1 MIFLTAFS
9 VLFPLFGKIIIGYS
23 LRRFNF
29 LSEKTLREMNNV
41 IFRVFLPTLLFSN
54 IYKTDFTK
62 ITSFGLL
69 GYSVLAILTMFVF
82 YMVTIPRLID
92 DNRKRGVL
100 VQGICRSNFIFFGMP
115 MAATLYGG
123 ASAGIASLMVGVVVP
138 LVNITSV
145 IALEYFRGNTPD
157 YPKIL
162 KGIILNPIIL
172 GGILGMGF
180 ALSGTKLP
188 KFIEGLIFEV
198 ADIATPLALIIL
210 GGSVTFTS
218 ARANVKPL
226 VIGVLNRLVIVP
238 AVGLAIS
245 ILVGYRGLELV
256 LLLSMF
262 ASPAAVSSYTMAQ
275 QMNGDGELAGQI
287 VVFTTAISL
296 ITLFFWISGL
306 MLLGFI

>member
-1 MIFLTAFS
+1 
-9 VLFPLFGKIIIGYS
+9 
-23 LRRFNF
+23 
-29 LSEKTLREMNNV
+29 MNNV

-54 IYKTDFTK
+54 IYKTDFTQ

-82 YMVTIPRLID
+82 YMVTIPRLIE
-92 DNRKRGVL
+92 DNQKRGVL

-157 YPKIL
+157 YPKII
-162 KGIILNPIIL
+162 KGILLNPIIL
-172 GGILGMGF
+172 GGILGMVF
-180 ALSGTKLP
+180 ALSGMKLP

>member
-1 MIFLTAFS
+1 
-9 VLFPLFGKIIIGYS
+9 
-23 LRRFNF
+23 
-29 LSEKTLREMNNV
+29 MNNV
-41 IFRVFLPTLLFSN
+41 VFRFFLPTLLFSN
-54 IYKTDFTK
+54 IYKTDFTQ

-82 YMVTIPRLID
+82 YMITIPRLID

-172 GGILGMGF
+172 GGILGMVF

-238 AVGLAIS
+238 AVGLAVS

-306 MLLGFI
+306 MLLGYI

>member
-1 MIFLTAFS
+1 
-9 VLFPLFGKIIIGYS
+9 
-23 LRRFNF
+23 
-29 LSEKTLREMNNV
+29 MNNV

>member
-1 MIFLTAFS
+1 
-9 VLFPLFGKIIIGYS
+9 
-23 LRRFNF
+23 
-29 LSEKTLREMNNV
+29 MNNV
-41 IFRVFLPTLLFSN
+41 VFRVFLPTLLFSN
-54 IYKTDFTK
+54 IYKTDFTQ

-82 YMVTIPRLID
+82 YMVTIPRLIE
-92 DNRKRGVL
+92 DNQKRGVL

-157 YPKIL
+157 YPKII
-162 KGIILNPIIL
+162 KGILLNPIIL
-172 GGILGMGF
+172 GGILGMVF
-180 ALSGTKLP
+180 ALSGMKLP
-188 KFIEGLIFEV
+188 KLIEGLIFEV

-256 LLLSMF
+256 LLMSMF

>member
-1 MIFLTAFS
+1 
-9 VLFPLFGKIIIGYS
+9 
-23 LRRFNF
+23 
-29 LSEKTLREMNNV
+29 MNNV
-41 IFRVFLPTLLFSN
+41 VFRVFLPTLLFSN
-54 IYKTDFTK
+54 IYKTDFTQ

-82 YMVTIPRLID
+82 YMVTIPRLIE
-92 DNRKRGVL
+92 DNQKRGVL

-157 YPKIL
+157 YPKII
-162 KGIILNPIIL
+162 KGILLNPIIL
-172 GGILGMGF
+172 GGILGMVF
-180 ALSGTKLP
+180 ALSGMKLP

>member
-1 MIFLTAFS
+1 
-9 VLFPLFGKIIIGYS
+9 
-23 LRRFNF
+23 
-29 LSEKTLREMNNV
+29 MNNV
-41 IFRVFLPTLLFSN
+41 VFRVFLPTLLFSN

-69 GYSVLAILTMFVF
+69 GFSVLALLTMFMF

-157 YPKIL
+157 YPKII

-172 GGILGMGF
+172 GGILGMVF
-180 ALSGTKLP
+180 ALSGIKLP

-198 ADIATPLALIIL
+198 ANIATPLALIIL

-306 MLLGFI
+306 MLFGFI

>member
-1 MIFLTAFS
+1 
-9 VLFPLFGKIIIGYS
+9 
-23 LRRFNF
+23 
-29 LSEKTLREMNNV
+29 MNNV
-41 IFRVFLPTLLFSN
+41 VFRVFLPTLLFSN
-54 IYKTDFTK
+54 IYKTDFTQ

-82 YMVTIPRLID
+82 YMVTIPRLIE
-92 DNRKRGVL
+92 DNQKRGVL

-157 YPKIL
+157 YPKII
-162 KGIILNPIIL
+162 KGILLNPIIL
-172 GGILGMGF
+172 GGILGMVF
-180 ALSGTKLP
+180 ALSGMKLP
-188 KFIEGLIFEV
+188 KLIEGLIFEV

>member
-1 MIFLTAFS
+1 
-9 VLFPLFGKIIIGYS
+9 
-23 LRRFNF
+23 
-29 LSEKTLREMNNV
+29 MNNV
-41 IFRVFLPTLLFSN
+41 VFRVFLPTLLFSN

-82 YMVTIPRLID
+82 YMITIPRLID

-172 GGILGMGF
+172 GGILGMVF

-245 ILVGYRGLELV
+245 ILVGYRGLDLV

>member
-1 MIFLTAFS
+1 
-9 VLFPLFGKIIIGYS
+9 
-23 LRRFNF
+23 
-29 LSEKTLREMNNV
+29 MNNV
-41 IFRVFLPTLLFSN
+41 VFRVFLPTLLFSN
-54 IYKTDFTK
+54 IYKTDFTQ

-82 YMVTIPRLID
+82 YMVTIPRLIE
-92 DNRKRGVL
+92 DNQKRGVL

-157 YPKIL
+157 YPKII
-162 KGIILNPIIL
+162 KGILLNPIIL
-172 GGILGMGF
+172 GGILGMVF
-180 ALSGTKLP
+180 ALSGMKLP

-256 LLLSMF
+256 LLMSMF

>member
-1 MIFLTAFS
+1 
-9 VLFPLFGKIIIGYS
+9 
-23 LRRFNF
+23 
-29 LSEKTLREMNNV
+29 MNNV
-41 IFRVFLPTLLFSN
+41 VFRVFLPTLLFSN

-82 YMVTIPRLID
+82 YMITIPRLID

-172 GGILGMGF
+172 GGILGMVF